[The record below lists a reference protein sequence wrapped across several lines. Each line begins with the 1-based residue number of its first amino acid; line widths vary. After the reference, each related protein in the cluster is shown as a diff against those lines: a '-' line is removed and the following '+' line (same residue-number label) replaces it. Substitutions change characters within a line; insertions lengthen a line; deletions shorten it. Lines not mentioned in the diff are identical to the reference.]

1 MTYVQ
6 RRQSFG
12 HTGLHPAPW
21 NSPSP
26 TLHPPKVPIL
36 QLLRKELGFGYR
48 TGLQSKQLATCL
60 TLPVPR
66 LIYHVS
72 HACCGHSPTSP
83 SGGGSPD
90 EPFCSCSLQSVRHSA
105 RSSSSLACN
114 PELSSKVRDPRTS
127 PRPYVLAS
135 RKACRELNL
144 AQVSVP
150 HKQAGLLCIPKAR

>member
-26 TLHPPKVPIL
+26 TLHPPKVLRL
-36 QLLRKELGFGYR
+36 QLLRKKLGFGYR

-66 LIYHVS
+66 LRRVS
-72 HACCGHSPTSP
+72 HACCGLHLEEAALMSP
-83 SGGGSPD
+83 SVAVVS
-90 EPFCSCSLQSVRHSA
+90 SQSTRHSVRFG
-105 RSSSSLACN
+105 SSLACN
-114 PELSSKVRDPRTS
+114 PELSGKVRDPRTS

-135 RKACRELNL
+135 RKACRE
-144 AQVSVP
+144 
-150 HKQAGLLCIPKAR
+150 